1 MRVSLA
7 ALAASITM
15 ALSAALSAVLPF
27 AQAATVDAA
36 TVSPSP
42 FIPAGGLTIS
52 GPGQIAL
59 GTLVQTTRTFADKR
73 TTLDLSISGM
83 AGTTPF
89 LLSLIYDFARGGVP
103 GCSMPGNRC
112 ARAIA
117 ITPLLVAPLTVTSGN
132 LLYTIAIDGFVQ
144 ALGQNVTAFVTP
156 AGRGDTR
163 THVLQGT
170 VTVSQVSPSP
180 VPLPGAGLLLLCALG
195 AIAMIRRRVP

>member
-42 FIPAGGLTIS
+42 FIPASGLTIS

-89 LLSLIYDFARGGVP
+89 LLSLIYDFTRGGVP

-144 ALGQNVTAFVTP
+144 ALGQNMAAFVTP
-156 AGRGDTR
+156 AGRDNTKA
-163 THVLQGT
+163 HVLQGT

-180 VPLPGAGLLLLCALG
+180 VPLPGAGLLLLGALG
-195 AIAMIRRRVP
+195 AISMIRRRVS